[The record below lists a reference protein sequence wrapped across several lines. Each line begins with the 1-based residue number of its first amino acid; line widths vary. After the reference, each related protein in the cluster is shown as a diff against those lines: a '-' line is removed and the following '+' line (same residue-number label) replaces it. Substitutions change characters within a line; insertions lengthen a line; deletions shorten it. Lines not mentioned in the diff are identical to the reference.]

1 MAAQP
6 SLISLLIMKLMLCLK
21 KLGKIY
27 IFLNFAPT
35 DTAITEKHQK
45 RPFCIFAY
53 SLWKNTTYFPKNFK
67 KKKKKKKNTALLE
80 F

>member
-1 MAAQP
+1 M
-6 SLISLLIMKLMLCLK
+6 
-21 KLGKIY
+21 Y

-67 KKKKKKKNTALLE
+67 KKKKKKNTALLE